1 MGAGGGVGVAGCA
14 DGGIDRR
21 GATAADE
28 GQVAQPGTDVSE
40 LYLVYVMLDQVL
52 VQVGQA
58 DAQAM
63 VWMMPRQSVEMIPF
77 L

>member
-40 LYLVYVMLDQVL
+40 LYLVYVMLD
-52 VQVGQA
+52 
-58 DAQAM
+58 
-63 VWMMPRQSVEMIPF
+63 
-77 L
+77 